1 MIWHLGPMLLAP
13 ITTKTIIA
21 VSTPILSLPDRRL
34 RVAEW
39 DMRGDQPPSVQRR
52 WLCCRRRRCPL
63 TSHQILIGQ
72 LGNSRLVFTLG
83 APDRVAP
90 PAADSSPSNRARQKA
105 RQPASP
111 RPRTREVSN
120 PVPSSG
126 ESTNYL
132 FLSRRRPFNT
142 SGGAWADGTA
152 GPRDV
157 VEVSADV
164 REEPARR
171 MHRRTAKPWLAIS
184 PRGGGWCSSS
194 RRTWCARRCK
204 LWRAPGSRFRRRS
217 ACPTRERVPSG
228 RTR

>member
-1 MIWHLGPMLLAP
+1 MPAWYRRRSAPRSEDRRSGRQAIAGNCALKPTMGALHRGERQGYSQRHVGVHAGSLTDMAP

-39 DMRGDQPPSVQRR
+39 DMRDDQPPSVQRR
-52 WLCCRRRRCPL
+52 CLGFRRRRCPV

-72 LGNSRLVFTLG
+72 PGNSRLVFTLG

-90 PAADSSPSNRARQKA
+90 PAADPSPSNRARQKA

-164 REEPARR
+164 REEPAGR
-171 MHRRTAKPWLAIS
+171 MHRRTAKP
-184 PRGGGWCSSS
+184 
-194 RRTWCARRCK
+194 
-204 LWRAPGSRFRRRS
+204 
-217 ACPTRERVPSG
+217 
-228 RTR
+228 